1 MIGLSGRSRTVFK
14 SYIFLGAVVIA
25 LVSFIYTQS
34 IIRRLE
40 DASKTITRIYAEF
53 YAKIGAPGAE
63 MSSVETEII
72 FEEVIRKITI
82 PVIFTDE
89 RGVPTTWRN
98 IGIDPDDIT
107 REELEN
113 PDPDNPSKNLD
124 RLYRTITRLDS
135 ENDPIALV
143 SGRKVYAYLHY
154 GESRAVREL
163 RWAPLIQLFVVAL
176 FVVLGFLGF
185 RAIRVAEENLIW
197 AGMAK
202 ETAHQLGT
210 PISSLMGWLEFL
222 KGPGGKKPKDEV
234 ISEMDKDLNRLDA
247 VASRFNRV
255 GSPPR
260 FQKMDLN
267 ALLGETV
274 DYFRARLPKHGKTIE
289 IEEHFESL
297 PEMYIDRELFS
308 WAVENLFRNSLD
320 AMTEDSGTIEV
331 RATRSPSGKFVEV
344 RVKDSGRGMSRDEKR
359 KAFLPGYSTKKFGWG
374 LGLPLA
380 RRIIENYHSGQL
392 LVESSQPGRGTC
404 FLIRLRTH
412 GGGRR

>member
-1 MIGLSGRSRTVFK
+1 MIGISGGSKTVFK

-53 YAKIGAPGAE
+53 YAKIGSPGAE

-82 PVIFTDE
+82 PVVFTDQ

-98 IGIDPDDIT
+98 IGIEPDEIA

-113 PDPDNPSKNLD
+113 PDPLNPSKALD
-124 RLYRTITRLDS
+124 KLYRIITKLDS
-135 ENDPIALV
+135 ENEPIALV

-163 RWAPLIQLFVVAL
+163 RWAPLVQLVVVAL
-176 FVVLGFLGF
+176 FVIVGFLGF

-210 PISSLMGWLEFL
+210 PISSLMGWVEYL
-222 KGPGGKKPKDEV
+222 KGSEGRKPAGEV
-234 ISEMDKDLNRLDA
+234 VPEMEKDLNRLDA

-255 GSPPR
+255 GSPPK
-260 FQKMDLN
+260 FQKVDLG
-267 ALLGETV
+267 LLLSETA
-274 DYFRARLPKHGKTIE
+274 DYFRTRLPKHEKKIE
-289 IEEHFESL
+289 IREDYGSL
-297 PEMYIDRELFS
+297 PLMYIDRELFS
-308 WAVENLFRNSLD
+308 WAVENLIRNSLD
-320 AMTEDSGTIEV
+320 ALTESSGVIRV
-331 RATRSPSGKFVEV
+331 RAATSGSGRFVEI
-344 RVKDSGRGMSRDEKR
+344 RVEDTGRGMTRDEKR
-359 KAFLPGYSTKKFGWG
+359 RAFLPGYTTKKFGWG

-380 RRIIENYHSGQL
+380 RRIVEKYHSGQL
-392 LVESSQPGRGTC
+392 LIEASQPGKGTS
-404 FLIRLRTH
+404 FLIRMHTR
-412 GGGRR
+412 GG

>member
-1 MIGLSGRSRTVFK
+1 MMGFSGRSRTVFK
-14 SYIFLGAVVIA
+14 SYIFLGAVIIA
-25 LVSFIYTQS
+25 LVSFVYTQS

-53 YAKIGAPGAE
+53 YAKTGSPGAE

-82 PVIFTDE
+82 PVIFTDP

-98 IGIDPDDIT
+98 IGIDPDEIS
-107 REELEN
+107 REELAD
-113 PDPDNPSKNLD
+113 PDPENPSKALE

-135 ENDPIALV
+135 ENEPIALV

-163 RWAPLIQLFVVAL
+163 RWAPLVQLVAVAL
-176 FVVLGFLGF
+176 FVIVGFLGF

-210 PISSLMGWLEFL
+210 PISSLMGWLEL
-222 KGPGGKKPKDEV
+222 MKSSDPKKPAEEV
-234 ISEMDKDLNRLDA
+234 AAEMQKDLDRLDA
-247 VASRFNRV
+247 VVSRFNRV

-260 FQKMDLN
+260 FQRIDLKS
-267 ALLGETV
+267 LLAETAG
-274 DYFRARLPKHGKTIE
+274 YFRARLPKHGKKIE
-289 IEEHFESL
+289 IREEYGPL
-297 PEMYIDRELFS
+297 PEMYVDRELFS
-308 WAVENLFRNSLD
+308 WAVENLIRNSLD
-320 AMTEDSGTIEV
+320 SMSESSGTIDLSAAGSACG
-331 RATRSPSGKFVEV
+331 RFVDI
-344 RVKDSGRGMSRDEKR
+344 RIKDSGRGMTRDEKR
-359 KAFLPGYSTKKFGWG
+359 KAFLPGYTTKKFGWG

-380 RRIIENYHSGQL
+380 RRIVENYHSGQL
-392 LVESSQPGRGTC
+392 LIEMSQPGKGTS
-404 FLIRLRTH
+404 FLIRMRTR
-412 GGGRR
+412 GGSK